1 MESKIH
7 ILDKIQ
13 GETPLECIERA
24 KEEGVIPKGQ
34 KATYAG
40 RLDPM
45 ASGLLLVLTGEKVHE
60 KEKYLSFD
68 KEYEVEVLFGVSTD
82 TGDVLG
88 EIQSVKKDFILNKE
102 DLSVAIQK
110 CIGEF
115 EEHYPKYSSKTIE
128 GKPVFLLARLGKV
141 FKSPKHTVKIHSIE
155 VISDKSMTGEEIA
168 SLNISRIQKVKGDF
182 RQGSIVSKWED
193 FSKENARE
201 EFHILKIKVSCASG
215 AYMRVLA
222 EKIGSILDTPALAFS
237 IKRTKVGE
245 YVLQ

>member
-1 MESKIH
+1 MEKD
-7 ILDKIQ
+7 LYLLQKQ
-13 GETPLECIERA
+13 EGETPLECIERA

-182 RQGSIVSKWED
+182 RQKDIVAGWNEFASSHGSEVFQIV
-193 FSKENARE
+193 
-201 EFHILKIKVSCASG
+201 KVRVTCGSG

-222 EKIGSILDTPALAFS
+222 EKIGKRLGCTGLAYS
-237 IKRTKVGE
+237 IKRTRVGD
-245 YVLQ
+245 YDLV

>member
-1 MESKIH
+1 MEKD
-7 ILDKIQ
+7 LYLLQKQ
-13 GETPLECIERA
+13 EGETPLECIERA